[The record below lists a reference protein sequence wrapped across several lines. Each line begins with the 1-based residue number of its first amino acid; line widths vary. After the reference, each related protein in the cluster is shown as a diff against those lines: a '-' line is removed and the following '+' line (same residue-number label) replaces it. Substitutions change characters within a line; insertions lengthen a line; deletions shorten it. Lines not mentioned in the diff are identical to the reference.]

1 MQERAQ
7 RDDVELAPAL
17 EQEQAK
23 ETEQP
28 VRETPVREKPVR
40 EQIASGA
47 PPEVAGPDVAPRD
60 RSASQLA
67 YEEDGNAKELKEKVT
82 RLVNREFGG
91 DFKKA
96 FEYYAA
102 QGSDNVDKYEL
113 RSLLADAG
121 VGNGITRGAWADGII
136 GKLDT
141 DGDKKIQWEEFE
153 KVAAKKA

>member
-7 RDDVELAPAL
+7 RDDVELAPAQ
-17 EQEQAK
+17 EEEQAK
-23 ETEQP
+23 ETEK
-28 VRETPVREKPVR
+28 PVREKPVR
-40 EQIASGA
+40 EQFAAGA
-47 PPEVAGPDVAPRD
+47 PPEVAGPEVAQRD

-67 YEEDGNAKELKEKVT
+67 YEEDGNARELKEKVT

-102 QGSDNVDKYEL
+102 QGSDNVDKHEL